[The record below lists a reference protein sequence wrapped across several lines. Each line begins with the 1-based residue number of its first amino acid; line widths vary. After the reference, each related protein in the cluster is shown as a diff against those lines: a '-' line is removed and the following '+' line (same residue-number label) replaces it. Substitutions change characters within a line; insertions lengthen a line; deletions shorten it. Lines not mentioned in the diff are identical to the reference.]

1 VRRPE
6 LVLCADTGVAH
17 LATALATPSLVVFG
31 PTSPRS
37 WGPPPGDRHRVL
49 WNGRHGDPHG
59 LVPDPGLLEIGVEE
73 VIAAVAGLAAA

>member
-1 VRRPE
+1 M
-6 LVLCADTGVAH
+6 
-17 LATALATPSLVVFG
+17 
-31 PTSPRS
+31 
-37 WGPPPGDRHRVL
+37 GPPPGDRHRVL